1 MMFPF
6 GRLVGGFCAAVFG
19 LAPIAVAV
27 APHSA
32 FPLTLTLQEARA
44 AENLVFTE
52 EQTKLLGIEVAPLAQ
67 RAKTRATIF
76 PARVLIPPRQI
87 AVVSAPFAARIETLE
102 VVEDQP
108 VVRGAVLAHLNSPT
122 LIRAQSEF
130 LQAVNQEQFLRES
143 LSREQ
148 SLSTDR
154 IVSLKQMQ
162 ATRNEHAQATASV
175 AERRQVLRDYGM
187 AEEAIEQLIATGK
200 FDSRTVAVAPLDG
213 VVVEILIVPG
223 QHVETQA
230 PLFKVARL
238 KPLWLELQVPAR
250 QAMRFTPGLPV
261 AVQGYAASGHIIAVG
276 TTADR
281 TTQSIDIRAVID
293 GEGAGLKP
301 GLFVEVL
308 VELPGPGEGTWQIP
322 PEAVVRRG
330 KDTFV
335 FVKTENGF
343 RAQSVVV
350 EEETAEA
357 SVIRGPFRGDESI
370 AVRGLVALKGAWSLG
385 GAE

>member
-1 MMFPF
+1 MFSF
-6 GRLVGGFCAAVFG
+6 GRLVGGFCAVGFG
-19 LAPIAVAV
+19 LARVAVAV
-27 APHSA
+27 GSHSA
-32 FPLTLTLQEARA
+32 FPIILALQEARA

-67 RAKTRATIF
+67 QAKTRATIF

-108 VVRGAVLAHLNSPT
+108 VVRGTVLAHLNSPT

-154 IVSLKQMQ
+154 IVSLKQMH

-175 AERRQVLRDYGM
+175 AERRQILRDYGM
-187 AEEAIEQLIATGK
+187 AEEAIEQLIAAGK

-293 GEGAGLKP
+293 GDGAGLKP

-343 RAQSVVV
+343 RAQPVVV

>member
-19 LAPIAVAV
+19 LARVAVAV
-27 APHSA
+27 GSHSA
-32 FPLTLTLQEARA
+32 FPIILALQEARA

-52 EQTKLLGIEVAPLAQ
+52 EQTKLLGIEVAPLARQ
-67 RAKTRATIF
+67 AKTRATIF

-108 VVRGAVLAHLNSPT
+108 VVRGTVLAHLNSPT

-162 ATRNEHAQATASV
+162 ATRNEHAQATASA
-175 AERRQVLRDYGM
+175 AERRQILRDYGM
-187 AEEAIEQLIATGK
+187 AEEVIEQLIATGK

-230 PLFKVARL
+230 SLFKVARL

-293 GEGAGLKP
+293 GDGAGLKP

-330 KDTFV
+330 KDAFV

>member
-1 MMFPF
+1 MSSFR
-6 GRLVGGFCAAVFG
+6 RLVCGFCAAAFG

-27 APHSA
+27 RSPAA
-32 FPLTLTLQEARA
+32 FPLTFALQEARA
-44 AENLVFTE
+44 AEDLVFTQ
-52 EQTKLLGIEVAPLAQ
+52 EQTKLLGIEVALLAQ
-67 RAKTRATIF
+67 QTKTRGSTF

-87 AVVSAPFAARIETLE
+87 GVVSAPFAARIETLE

-108 VVRGAVLAHLNSPT
+108 IVRGAVLAHLNSPT

-143 LSREQ
+143 LAREQ
-148 SLSTDR
+148 SLSADR

-162 ATRNEHAQATASV
+162 TTRNEHAQATASV
-175 AERRQVLRDYGM
+175 AERRQLLRDYGM
-187 AEEAIEQLIATGK
+187 TEEAIEQLIATGK

-213 VVVEILIVPG
+213 VVVEILVVPG
-223 QHVETQA
+223 QHVEAQA

-238 KPLWLELQVPAR
+238 NPLWLELQVPAR
-250 QAMRFTPGLPV
+250 QAMRFKSGLPV
-261 AVQGYAASGHIIAVG
+261 TVQGYAAAGRIFAVG

-281 TTQSIDIRAVID
+281 TTQSVDIRAVID
-293 GEGAGLKP
+293 GDGAGLKP

-308 VELPGPGEGTWQIP
+308 VELPGSGEGTWQIP

-330 KDTFV
+330 KDAFV
-335 FVKTENGF
+335 FVKTDNGF
-343 RAQSVVV
+343 RVQSVVV

-357 SVIRGPFRGDESI
+357 SIIRGPFRGDESI
-370 AVRGLVALKGAWSLG
+370 AVRGLIALKGAWSLG